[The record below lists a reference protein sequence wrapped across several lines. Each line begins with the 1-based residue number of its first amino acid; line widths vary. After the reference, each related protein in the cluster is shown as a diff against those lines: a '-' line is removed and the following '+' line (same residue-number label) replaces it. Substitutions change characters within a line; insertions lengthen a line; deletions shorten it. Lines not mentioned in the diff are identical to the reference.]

1 MITERSI
8 SRRLYF
14 LLLSCVAVS
23 IYSEVAQLKAM
34 MMSNEQT
41 IAQRHDRALTSTPDQ
56 MSTSVE
62 ERVAPVAVEEEA
74 GMLSRFVSYFKPSNL
89 WKKLAS
95 SWIMSFFMPHIYL
108 RHSSD
113 IESAGN
119 KLFIKVHAYKVKD
132 LFNSHEFQK
141 WSKYFTDAFPD
152 NPKEAAGYMVSI
164 LATKHE
170 VQLVES
176 IPKTKVVDGK
186 LAFGDLFEVALINY
200 LVIAKGNE
208 KSELF
213 ADRLEES
220 LLKLIGK
227 LKADDSS
234 RLISERLESRV
245 RGAGISKNK
254 ERLVNVQPV
263 QNLSSQPKDV
273 GLDKV
278 DTDIFNSQK
287 FRVWSNQIKSHFPFE
302 KDEGASIMLTTL
314 AKLYL
319 EKLAKSIPTTE
330 LKDGKLSFGD
340 HFEVALKNYIANA
353 KGNAEFDPIADR
365 LEEALLAL
373 IVRLKEDE
381 ESKTIADRLE
391 HLDNGDLIS
400 NSKKKV
406 GNVDNV
412 QPVQT
417 FSSQH
422 KVISKPVISLTPGLS
437 YNEASAFALLKN
449 VGLDKVETDIFN
461 SDQFQKWLE
470 QMEIMFSRPEK
481 RAEVML
487 TTLAKSDNKKFVA
500 SIPTTKFEDDK
511 LAFGDHFKEALMD
524 FIAKG
529 ADVEYVKDSYKSL
542 KKSVLELINNLKSG
556 EHSSFG
562 EILEGEFLFTQ
573 LSKNMEGL
581 FDILDDLSVQKW
593 YFSME
598 TKNRKEALEVL
609 DRRLKLQKI
618 NSKRIGE
625 VIGQDRD
632 NFTKNVFND
641 LVVYKRWSQFDMSQL

>member
-1 MITERSI
+1 
-8 SRRLYF
+8 
-14 LLLSCVAVS
+14 
-23 IYSEVAQLKAM
+23 
-34 MMSNEQT
+34 MSSKSGRNT
-41 IAQRHDRALTSTPDQ
+41 LR
-56 MSTSVE
+56 M
-62 ERVAPVAVEEEA
+62 
-74 GMLSRFVSYFKPSNL
+74 PSL
-89 WKKLAS
+89 
-95 SWIMSFFMPHIYL
+95 II
-108 RHSSD
+108 
-113 IESAGN
+113 
-119 KLFIKVHAYKVKD
+119 
-132 LFNSHEFQK
+132 QK
-141 WSKYFTDAFPD
+141 RPLVIWCRYWQQ
-152 NPKEAAGYMVSI
+152 
-164 LATKHE
+164 KHE

-186 LAFGDLFEVALINY
+186 LAVGDLFEVALINY

-263 QNLSSQPKDV
+263 QNLSSQPKVIIKPYNPLIFNLNQHEKAAFRLLKDV